1 MENKKTFVEND
12 LQEFCKKLDTNIDK
26 IVYEESKYYQNE
38 AVITFYKNGRKVV
51 TNVTDNSYGTT
62 AYYVLKDLMY
72 QEIF

>member
-38 AVITFYKNGRKVV
+38 AVITFYVKERYIVIIHI
-51 TNVTDNSYGTT
+51 
-62 AYYVLKDLMY
+62 AMLL
-72 QEIF
+72 

>member
-12 LQEFCKKLDTNIDK
+12 LQAFCKKIDTSIEK

-51 TNVTDNSYGTT
+51 TNVTGESYGMT
-62 AYYVLKDLMY
+62 AYDVIRDLARM
-72 QEIF
+72 